1 VITFELSK
9 EEINSMIF
17 LLTKFKDF
25 FRVSTFHKVVNKALS
40 VTAFAQRKFAVDTY
54 FFFVFFLQKYTS
66 TKTKKSL
73 FSDIISHIPKW
84 RHQNCVLFFNVV
96 HVKIY

>member
-1 VITFELSK
+1 
-9 EEINSMIF
+9 MIF

-54 FFFVFFLQKYTS
+54 FFFSTKIHFHKNKKNPFFQILSHIFQNGGTKIVFF
-66 TKTKKSL
+66 SL
-73 FSDIISHIPKW
+73 T
-84 RHQNCVLFFNVV
+84 
-96 HVKIY
+96 

>member
-1 VITFELSK
+1 
-9 EEINSMIF
+9 MIF

-54 FFFVFFLQKYTS
+54 FFFYKNTLPQKQ
-66 TKTKKSL
+66 KKSL